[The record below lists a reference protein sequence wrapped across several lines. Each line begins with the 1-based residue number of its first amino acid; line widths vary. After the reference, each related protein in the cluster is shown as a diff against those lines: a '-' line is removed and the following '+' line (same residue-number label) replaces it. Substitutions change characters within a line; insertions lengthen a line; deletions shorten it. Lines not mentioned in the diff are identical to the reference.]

1 MKVELLNPDEVR
13 DVFKNHGQFACVCYG
28 TDESKAERVGKACME
43 SGHMSGS
50 RCEYIKFRISDIDR
64 GTAEQIMRHEVGVRV
79 APDEIVK
86 NMASFRYIDKDDFEW
101 ATPRVI
107 EADRV
112 ARQQYDD
119 MMELIAFRRR
129 ALLQRLEKNGV
140 GHAQAVEAVNMVL
153 PRATLTQLCIG
164 FTPEALI
171 HFCHKRLCSR
181 AQEFI
186 RAVAWSMVHEV
197 DEVNPELADRLVPQC
212 EYLLWCPEGKK
223 SCGLRP
229 TKEKLR
235 KMLHIGETTF
245 YQDGH
250 RIGRVFAD
258 TFGEPDQVITSDEG
272 E

>member
-1 MKVELLNPDEVR
+1 MKVELLNPDVVR
-13 DVFKNHGQFACVCYG
+13 DIYKNHGQFACVCYG
-28 TDESKAERVGKACME
+28 TDENKAERVGKSCME

-86 NMASFRYIDKDDFEW
+86 NMASFRYIDKGDFEW

-140 GHAQAVEAVNMVL
+140 DHAQAIEAVNMVL

-186 RAVAWSMVHEV
+186 FAVARAMK
-197 DEVNPELADRLVPQC
+197 DEIEKVNPELADRLVPQC
-212 EYLLWCPEGKK
+212 EYLLWCPEKK

-229 TKEKLR
+229 TREKLR
-235 KMLHIGETTF
+235 KTLQIGENTI
-245 YQDGH
+245 YQDGC
-250 RIGRVFAD
+250 RFGCLSVD
-258 TFGEPDQVITSDEG
+258 TFGEPDRVITPDEG